1 MTKTIPDPEK
11 RQKWLEF
18 AQGLNPD
25 VPPQAHRLMDEM
37 RMVSHVLYQIGESSL
52 EQAGLSFAQ
61 YRILMGLLFSE
72 RMDGRSELNPSEISE
87 RQGTSRNTISSLIR
101 NLEDQGYIERHLD
114 KKDRRKFNICL
125 TENGRSLVLQHA
137 HNHMHVIGNCFTTLS
152 SDEQT
157 TLSQLLVKLGHNLAE
172 ISKE

>member
-1 MTKTIPDPEK
+1 MTESVPDSEK
-11 RQKWLEF
+11 RQKWLTF

-37 RMVSHVLYQIGESSL
+37 RMVSHTLYQIGENSI
-52 EQAGLSFAQ
+52 EKAGLSFAQ

-101 NLEDQGYIERHLD
+101 SLEDRELIERYLD

-125 TENGRSLVLQHA
+125 TEDGRSLVLQHA
-137 HNHMHVIGNCFTTLS
+137 NRHMETISQCFSALN

-157 TLSQLLVKLGHNLAE
+157 TLSQLLNKLGNSL
-172 ISKE
+172 SKSNQ